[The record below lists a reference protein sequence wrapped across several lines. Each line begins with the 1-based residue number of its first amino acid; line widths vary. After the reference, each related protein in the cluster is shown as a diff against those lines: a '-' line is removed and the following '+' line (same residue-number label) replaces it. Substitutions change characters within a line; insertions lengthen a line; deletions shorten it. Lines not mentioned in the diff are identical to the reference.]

1 MLRWLASFSLFI
13 LLSSCS
19 SMKSG
24 QYVFVETPSQVKKVA
39 RSHGLTIDQLK
50 SANPDLTFQGKEW
63 IFVPSKVGIAYLLRD
78 TYVVED
84 YSSLGTG
91 RFIWPV
97 PQFYKI
103 SSHFG
108 KRGRRHHDGI
118 DIPAPKGTPIIS
130 VDHGV
135 VVYSDNGIRGYG
147 NMIVIAHSND
157 LFTVYAHNNK
167 NKVDKGD
174 KVKKGQQIAEIGN
187 TGRSTGPHLHFEIR
201 VKNKVRNPAQ
211 FLSAQN
217 TQN

>member
-1 MLRWLASFSLFI
+1 MLRCLASLI
-13 LLSSCS
+13 LLLTFASCS

-24 QYVFVETPSQVKKVA
+24 QYVFIETPAHVKGVA
-39 RSHGLTIDQLK
+39 KTHGVTLEELRA
-50 SANPDLTFQGKEW
+50 ANPDKSFQRQW

-78 TYVVED
+78 TYVIED
-84 YSSLGTG
+84 YSSLGKG
-91 RFIWPV
+91 RFTWPV

-108 KRGRRHHDGI
+108 KRGNKHHDGI

-130 VDHGV
+130 VDNGV

-147 NMIVIAHSND
+147 NMIVVSHSND

-167 NKVDKGD
+167 NKVDKGE
-174 KVKKGQQIAEIGN
+174 KVRKGQQIAEVGN
-187 TGRSTGPHLHFEIR
+187 TGRSSGPHLHFEIR

-211 FLSAQN
+211 FLSSSGP
-217 TQN
+217 

>member
-1 MLRWLASFSLFI
+1 MLRWLTSFLFLISLV
-13 LLSSCS
+13 SCS

-24 QYVFVETPSQVKKVA
+24 QYVFIETPSHVKKVA
-39 RSHGLTIDQLK
+39 KTHGVTLDELRM
-50 SANPDLTFQGKEW
+50 ANPDTTFRGKEW

-78 TYVVED
+78 TYVIED

-91 RFIWPV
+91 RFLWPV

-108 KRGRRHHDGI
+108 KRGKKHHDGI

-130 VDHGV
+130 VDNGV

-157 LFTVYAHNNK
+157 LFTVYAHNKK
-167 NKVDKGD
+167 NKVDKGE
-174 KVKKGQQIAEIGN
+174 KVSKGQQIAEVGN
-187 TGRSTGPHLHFEIR
+187 TGRSSGPHLHFEIR
-201 VKNKVRNPAQ
+201 VKNKVRNPAS
-211 FLSAQN
+211 FLSARN
-217 TQN
+217 